1 MEYFRFN
8 FVWHIITFQVTLQS
22 ARYFNE
28 IKEKVSVKSK
38 SENIISTG
46 SVAITS
52 MSPTDVV
59 FLNAF

>member
-1 MEYFRFN
+1 MEYFCFN
-8 FVWHIITFQVTLQS
+8 LVWHIITFQVTLQS